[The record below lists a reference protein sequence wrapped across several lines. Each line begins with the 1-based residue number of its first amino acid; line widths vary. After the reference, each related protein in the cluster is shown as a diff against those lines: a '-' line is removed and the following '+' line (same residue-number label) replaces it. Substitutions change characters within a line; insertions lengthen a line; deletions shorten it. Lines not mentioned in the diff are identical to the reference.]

1 MNSQAAIANSQP
13 AGFGALCQSGLD
25 VAEFT
30 RLEACWVCAGNDLT
44 PVDRARIDLSAYR
57 HEDPELAD
65 YSGHMV
71 NLSRCAAC
79 RFMQPDRLPALP
91 RFFERM
97 YNQQWADEWIAREF
111 ESTAKDRIFDCVLRG
126 LAGRVPAQRRALLD
140 VGTHAG
146 RFLSLASARGWTA
159 EGIEVNQ
166 RTAAHA
172 ARATSCCVHRHRA
185 EEIDRLGRRYDAVT
199 LTDVLEHLPRPVE
212 FLMRVR
218 SVLNQGGWLAV
229 KVPCGPAQ
237 RRKEHARARL
247 QSGYRPRLADNLVH
261 VSHFSPQSLRL
272 ALARAGFEAIA
283 IEVGAPE
290 SASSLPSNLL
300 RSSLY
305 YAARMTPFGVHS
317 PAALNLQA
325 FARARRGES

>member
-1 MNSQAAIANSQP
+1 MT
-13 AGFGALCQSGLD
+13 GFT
-25 VAEFT
+25 E
-30 RLEACWVCAGNDLT
+30 LEACWVCAGRDLT
-44 PVDRARIDLSAYR
+44 PVDRARLDLSAYR
-57 HEDPELAD
+57 HEDPDLAA
-65 YSGHMV
+65 YSGHTV
-71 NLSRCAAC
+71 NLSLCAAC

-91 RFFERM
+91 RFFERI
-97 YNQQWADEWIAREF
+97 YNQQWADDWIAREF
-111 ESTAKDRIFDCVLRG
+111 VSTAKDRIFDCVLRG
-126 LAGRVPAQRRALLD
+126 LSDRLPSDRRALLD

-146 RFLSLASARGWTA
+146 RFLSLASARGWRA

-172 ARATSCCVHRHRA
+172 ARATGCHVHHHRA
-185 EEIDRLGRRYDAVT
+185 EEIDRLERRYDAVT

-212 FLMRVR
+212 FLATVR
-218 SVLNQGGWLAV
+218 SVLSQGGWLAV

-261 VSHFSPQSLRL
+261 VSHFSPHSLRL
-272 ALARAGFEAIA
+272 ALDRAGFEAIA

-290 SASSLPSNLL
+290 GAPSLPANLL
-300 RSSLY
+300 RASLY

-325 FARARRGES
+325 FARVRPALS

>member
-1 MNSQAAIANSQP
+1 M
-13 AGFGALCQSGLD
+13 AGFTELD
-25 VAEFT
+25 
-30 RLEACWVCAGNDLT
+30 ACWVCAGRDLA
-44 PVDRARIDLSAYR
+44 PVDRARLDLSAYR
-57 HEDPELAD
+57 HEDPELAA
-65 YSGHMV
+65 YSGLTV
-71 NLSRCAAC
+71 NLSLCAAC
-79 RFMQPDRLPALP
+79 RFMQPDRLPVLP

-97 YNQQWADEWIAREF
+97 YNQRWSDDWIAREF
-111 ESTAKDRIFDCVLRG
+111 VSPAKDRIFDRVLRG
-126 LAGRVPAQRRALLD
+126 LDARLPTERRALLD

-172 ARATSCCVHRHRA
+172 ARATGCQVHRHRA
-185 EEIDRLGRRYDAVT
+185 EDIDLIPRHYDAVT

-212 FLMRVR
+212 FLSRVR
-218 SVLNQGGWLAV
+218 AVLSAGGWLAV
-229 KVPCGPAQ
+229 KVPSGPAQ

-272 ALARAGFEAIA
+272 ALDRAGFEAVA

-290 SASSLPSNLL
+290 GAQSLPSNLL
-300 RSSLY
+300 RSGLY
-305 YAARMTPFGVHS
+305 YAARLTPFGVHS
-317 PAALNLQA
+317 VAALNLQA
-325 FARARRGES
+325 FARVPRGEA

>member
-1 MNSQAAIANSQP
+1 MT
-13 AGFGALCQSGLD
+13 GFTELD
-25 VAEFT
+25 
-30 RLEACWVCAGNDLT
+30 ACWVCSGRDLT

-57 HEDPELAD
+57 QEDPELAA
-65 YSGHMV
+65 YSGLTV
-71 NLSRCAAC
+71 NLSVCAAC

-97 YNQQWADEWIAREF
+97 YNQRWADDWIAREF
-111 ESTAKDRIFDCVLRG
+111 LSTSKDRIFDCVLHG
-126 LAGRVPAQRRALLD
+126 LAGRLPAGRRALLD

-172 ARATSCCVHRHRA
+172 ARATGCHVHRHRA
-185 EEIDRLGRRYDAVT
+185 EEIDRLARCYDAVT

-212 FLMRVR
+212 FLTRVR
-218 SVLNQGGWLAV
+218 SVLSNGGWLAV

-261 VSHFSPQSLRL
+261 ISHFSPQSLRL
-272 ALARAGFEAIA
+272 ALDRAGFDAIA
-283 IEVGAPE
+283 IEVAAPEGAP
-290 SASSLPSNLL
+290 SWPSNLL
-300 RSSLY
+300 RAGLY

-325 FARARRGES
+325 FARARRVES

>member
-1 MNSQAAIANSQP
+1 MAR
-13 AGFGALCQSGLD
+13 FTELD
-25 VAEFT
+25 
-30 RLEACWVCAGNDLT
+30 ACWVCAGRDLT
-44 PVDRARIDLSAYR
+44 PIDWARIDLSAYYQ
-57 HEDPELAD
+57 EDPELAA
-65 YSGHMV
+65 YSGLTV

-97 YNQQWADEWIAREF
+97 YNQQWADEWIASEF
-111 ESTAKDRIFDCVLRG
+111 ESTAKDRIFDGVLRG
-126 LAGRVPAQRRALLD
+126 LAGRLPADSRALLD

-146 RFLSLASARGWTA
+146 RFLSLASARGWSA

-172 ARATSCCVHRHRA
+172 ARVTGCCVHRHRA

-212 FLMRVR
+212 FLIRVR
-218 SVLNQGGWLAV
+218 SVLSEGGWLAV

-247 QSGYRPRLADNLVH
+247 QAGYRPRLADNLVH
-261 VSHFSPQSLRL
+261 VSHFSPQSLRM
-272 ALARAGFEAIA
+272 ALGRAGFEAIA
-283 IEVGAPE
+283 IEVAAPEGAP
-290 SASSLPSNLL
+290 SLPSNLL
-300 RSSLY
+300 RAGLY

-325 FARARRGES
+325 FARVQRDESLNEPACKGVRGDEVPR